1 MVLKKQISNYDE
13 VSSKTWIYSD
23 LKEKNLEFSN
33 SLFELKKKNYCSKKV
48 RGFSFTI
55 WFTFW

>member
-1 MVLKKQISNYDE
+1 MLKNQKPNYDE

-33 SLFELKKKNYCSKKV
+33 SLFKLKKKLLFQ
-48 RGFSFTI
+48 RG
-55 WFTFW
+55 